1 MSLASNWNWLRLFF
15 EKYLK
20 LDWNNIE
27 SIQLVR
33 NSNNIKEEPNSSGI
47 CELLNHAEQH
57 DVIADTLETKETN
70 DEKPVYETKK
80 LKVLLKRLNYK
91 DTFLNSDLSNTT
103 DDADSL
109 AEYEKS
115 SKAKKMVK
123 NKKSV
128 AQIFQKSTKSI
139 IYTYYLIFS

>member
-91 DTFLNSDLSNTT
+91 DIFLNSDLSNTT